1 MHVTIELPEAL
12 AQRLQA
18 RWQATPAH
26 IARELVVLEAYREG
40 MLTTREVQVILGLDD
55 RFAVY
60 ALCEKYKIATLT
72 LMDLHR
78 DRHTT
83 HRLGFSCR

>member
-1 MHVTIELPEAL
+1 MMQVTIELPDEL

-18 RWQATPAH
+18 KWQETPAH

-40 MLTTREVQVILGLDD
+40 MLTTREVQAILELDD

-60 ALCEKYKIATLT
+60 DLCDKYHIATST
-72 LMDLHR
+72 LADLQR
-78 DRHTT
+78 DRDTT
-83 HRLGFSCR
+83 HRLGL

>member
-1 MHVTIELPEAL
+1 MMHVTIELPDEL

-18 RWQATPAH
+18 KWQETPAH

-40 MLTTREVQVILGLDD
+40 MLTTREVQAILGLDD

-60 ALCEKYKIATLT
+60 ALCDKYKIATFT
-72 LMDLHR
+72 LKDLQR
-78 DRHTT
+78 DRDTT
-83 HRLGFSCR
+83 RRLGF